1 MPSRAVPCV
10 LATGVPPMT
19 PLGDVFQGD
28 LTRWIAGF
36 SLAAVVAFAGFRTR
50 SLSTSGAL
58 ASVATGGMIVG
69 AGGWGTGLLL
79 VAFFVSSSAL
89 SRAWPHPASANAGVR
104 QARGHRRDAVQVLAN
119 GGVPVFCA
127 IAGLAFANPVPW
139 LVGAAAAIAGATADT
154 WATEIGR
161 ASSSPPRSI
170 VTGRTMSPGTSG
182 AVSATGTAASAAGA
196 VLIAALAALGAAAE
210 LWVDAAASGIF
221 TAVAVAGIAGALL
234 DSVLGATVQGGWW
247 CPTCD
252 EATES
257 TRHHCG
263 SPTRL
268 VRGMGFMDNDLVNA
282 ASVAG
287 AGGLGMLLL

>member
-1 MPSRAVPCV
+1 
-10 LATGVPPMT
+10 MT
-19 PLGDVFQGD
+19 PPGDVLQGD

-36 SLAAVVAFAGFRTR
+36 LLAAIVAFMGFRTR

-58 ASVATGGMIVG
+58 AAVATGGTIVG
-69 AGGWGTGLLL
+69 AGGWWTGFLL

-89 SRAWPHPASANAGVR
+89 SRVWPQPPIAKAGTR

-127 IAGLAFANPVPW
+127 IAGPALANPTPW
-139 LVGAAAAIAGATADT
+139 LVAAAAAIAGATADT

-161 ASSSPPRSI
+161 TNSSPPRSI
-170 VTGRTMSPGTSG
+170 VTRRTMAPGTSG

-210 LWVDAAASGIF
+210 LWVDAAVSGIIM
-221 TAVAVAGIAGALL
+221 AVAVAGIAGAVL
-234 DSVLGATVQGGWW
+234 DSVLGATVQGVWW
-247 CPTCD
+247 CPTCH

-257 TRHHCG
+257 KRHHCG

-268 VRGMGFMDNDLVNA
+268 VRGMGFVDNDLVNA
-282 ASVAG
+282 TSVAG
-287 AGGLGMLLL
+287 AGALGIILLSLVG